1 MLTADVQRR
10 ARTLVPVSTLP
21 AAEVQAQAILQTRL
35 EKGHFS
41 KMVTPEG
48 TSSPMSVIP
57 TELGT
62 GPPEFHLDKPK
73 GDYSFLIASM
83 LVAALGLALCYASSL
98 LALAASLAASLA
110 SSLAES
116 EPERLAAMTLAGFV
130 AQLVDGSLGMGYGMT
145 SSTVLVAS
153 GLSPAAAS
161 TSVHLAQLGTTALS
175 GVAHY
180 RSGNVDSAVTMHIGA
195 AGMVGAFWGAAML
208 SSLPAKAA
216 KPIASGLLV
225 AVGVYVLARYYK
237 GKSHCARVGR
247 PRRALLLP
255 LGLVGGFV
263 DATGGGGWGPVA
275 TSGLLAGGQLRP
287 SRVIGSVS
295 ASEFLVTV
303 AAVAGF
309 CAAPL
314 LEAAAAAAAA
324 AATAAA
330 GGDVAAAAAEQ
341 AAAAAHGGSHLGS
354 HLGLH
359 LDIVLTLLVG
369 GLFAAPLAPKLVGCL
384 KPRLLGV
391 TVGGFICV
399 TNARGLLALS
409 GASGP
414 RCAAFYAALTA
425 VWLGAVARVA
435 LRDGVRPDPQSA

>member
-110 SSLAES
+110 SSLSES

-216 KPIASGLLV
+216 KPIASGLLF

-359 LDIVLTLLVG
+359 LDIVLTLLMG